1 MNIRLVNDLYN
12 LMSECFAFPL
22 GEDNPKNSTSPLTK
36 NSFLD
41 FLIGAWSDSGI
52 MIYTD
57 YPNKRKQIL
66 NEQSE
71 IGLID
76 IFHEN
81 YHTIYNINP
90 PLRKLIGRESHI
102 NPRQAN
108 ARNNFLNSRRKE
120 IETLYKKYVPASG
133 QPLSSL
139 ANIDQLLETLFKLCI
154 TEKRFFSFDHFI
166 SASKLTNRIVGRDN
180 DFLLLKEQLTINDKI
195 IISGAPGSGKT
206 LFILSFLSKNHIKDH
221 CYLSYNANLTE
232 MFSGIKFFSPEYTDI
247 YCSIKD
253 ANMPKPIL
261 VIDNVEKS
269 KSLPK
274 DMQEL
279 SKLHISV
286 IVISNTAISNE
297 AFSQFKLSELTE
309 QNIIDIFSSAS
320 SGQPVGD
327 IPHDLFFGI
336 VGRHPG
342 AASLLGYCYEKLSAK
357 AENLTEILNELNKGQ
372 RYLSDDSL
380 LSLKFKHPYDS
391 AYLNILSHLKQLYE
405 KYFISSDENMHKYM
419 QYISCFGTSVLP
431 VKFVEEIIPCHTE
444 EYINRLSEAGLII
457 RTADNIYLSGFISRA
472 ALSKEKPT
480 AKNIKPMTTLLIRF
494 LREFTDDLSVP
505 YIGDALISYATS
517 MNDYVFLKHNPQQLN
532 ASEEYETWQT
542 FLYLSFNYY
551 YQLGNT
557 THAESLLNILSYPEN
572 DIIYENNLLDKFAF
586 QLLIDFL
593 RTKNRVAFAEGI
605 QSLQDKINAQCPKDE
620 CNQNLSEIFKL
631 PTFLTI
637 YLAQD
642 TIDTI
647 ITNIHSEIVLHLR
660 NHLHRELSFVS
671 YQKCLEFLEKD
682 LHQHLYSHKEA
693 DKYDIYKTDYYALSL
708 VITFEKE
715 LSDDE
720 FKRYVETTDQYENL
734 NQRICLY
741 AQLLNKAAVITYYSD
756 KQIGRN
762 GYLDLLTPV
771 LIKLN
776 ASIACCDLIP
786 RHTFLLC
793 FFAYIN
799 AACCSYTLTKHKVL
813 NPTDCSTSFRGQL
826 SDLLK
831 KCPFVLPE
839 DKDRCALLLE
849 KNHNYLL

>member
-1 MNIRLVNDLYN
+1 MNRKLFDALHELFTSTLSTKIKEIDFLD
-12 LMSECFAFPL
+12 CFIAS
-22 GEDNPKNSTSPLTK
+22 PKNEYIEGLLSEVWHAENKHKILNGKKTFIDIFRI
-36 NSFLD
+36 N
-41 FLIGAWSDSGI
+41 
-52 MIYTD
+52 
-57 YPNKRKQIL
+57 YPQIL
-66 NEQSE
+66 NANLTVE
-71 IGLID
+71 D
-76 IFHEN
+76 ILKKIAHN
-81 YHTIYNINP
+81 KNISFNKIRDE
-90 PLRKLIGRESHI
+90 LFR
-102 NPRQAN
+102 N
-108 ARNNFLNSRRKE
+108 ADRILS
-120 IETLYKKYVPASG
+120 LYEEYFPNQTVPATK
-133 QPLSSL
+133 
-139 ANIDQLLETLFKLCI
+139 DQLLGLFKLCI
-154 TEKRFFSFDHFI
+154 TEERKRLFAPVPALIMPQTIQETIGRHNDLDRLNNLI
-166 SASKLTNRIVGRDN
+166 KTESKIA
-180 DFLLLKEQLTINDKI
+180 
-195 IISGAPGSGKT
+195 ISGPAGSGKT
-206 LFILSFLSKNHIKDH
+206 RFILYFLSQNFVNDYYYI
-221 CYLSYNANLTE
+221 SYGFNLEATL
-232 MFSGIKFFSPEYTDI
+232 MNIKFYDLDSTQYTGDI
-247 YCSIKD
+247 YDEIERLPFPNS
-253 ANMPKPIL
+253 IL
-261 VIDNVEKS
+261 VIDNMCN
-269 KSLPK
+269 LDNMK
-274 DMQEL
+274 DD
-279 SKLHISV
+279 I
-286 IVISNTAISNE
+286 A
-297 AFSQFKLSELTE
+297 KLSRLNLKVIIITPYKIDANAFRPFYLSDLEPGELL
-309 QNIIDIFSSAS
+309 DIFSNAADWKPS
-320 SGQPVGD
+320 SSNLCMRLLNDTDRNPLL
-327 IPHDLFFGI
+327 I
-336 VGRHPG
+336 
-342 AASLLGYCYEKLSAK
+342 SLIGYCCKRAFKSQSA
-357 AENLTEILNELNKGQ
+357 ADILTQILDELGNPK
-372 RYLSDDSL
+372 RHIKNDEL
-380 LSLKFKHPYDS
+380 LNIKIKHPYDHNS
-391 AYLNILSHLKQLYE
+391 LNILSHIKKVYE
-405 KYFISSDENMHKYM
+405 KYLHISPLFHNYM
-419 QYISCFGTSVLP
+419 RYLCCFQTSILP
-431 VKFVEEIIPCHTE
+431 KKFLEHVIPEFRESTLCQ
-444 EYINRLSEAGLII
+444 LSNLGLISY
-457 RTADNIYLSGFISRA
+457 TSDHVYLSQIIFYA
-472 ALSKEKPT
+472 TLSSEKPT
-480 AKNIKPMTTLLIRF
+480 PKNVFNLIQNLNRF
-494 LREFTDDLSVP
+494 LKTFTNELSVP
-505 YIGDALISYATS
+505 FIGEALVSFA
-517 MNDYVFLKHNPQQLN
+517 NLLNGYVFLKHNPKQLN

-557 THAESLLNILSYPEN
+557 TYAEDLLKILSYPKN
-572 DIIYENNLLDKFAF
+572 DIRFVNNPLDKFSF

-637 YLAQD
+637 YLVQD

-799 AACCSYTLTKHKVL
+799 AACCSYTLTKLKVL